1 MRWTNMEVYYL
12 VAVVTMK
19 QLLEAES
26 TSGIKPEDGI
36 PRWRPTFIW
45 AQRYIYHRPSTNSK
59 KI

>member
-45 AQRYIYHRPSTNSK
+45 SATVYISSTFNK
-59 KI
+59 Q